1 VNQKRTN
8 VFFEST
14 LFKSSKVLDRVIVT
28 LLQDFDENREIDRQV
43 DGYKNFDIYYWD
55 SDQDGKVD
63 KMEKYDG

>member
-1 VNQKRTN
+1 M
-8 VFFEST
+8 
-14 LFKSSKVLDRVIVT
+14 IVT